1 MAVLDIVIPVY
12 NEGPNIL
19 NVLLA
24 LERDVKTPC
33 KVFLCYDLEDDN
45 TLAAVRESWRGS
57 LDIAFVRNRSR
68 GPHAAVLSGFD
79 AGSNPFVLSF
89 MADDDLNAGIVD
101 AMVSRAREGCRLV
114 AASRFIKGGSMINCP
129 PLKAALVRTAS
140 FTLCHLARLPA
151 HDATNG
157 FRLFSRELI
166 ERVAIESTHGFTYS
180 LELLAKCH
188 RLGWP
193 IGEVPAQWMERTHGQ
208 SRFRILKWLPHYLRW
223 YAYAFATTYLHRG
236 PQTIPTPANGR
247 VRPQVSPVA

>member
-1 MAVLDIVIPVY
+1 MLDIVIPVY

-19 NVLLA
+19 NVLSA
-24 LERDVKTPC
+24 LEREVKTPC

-45 TLAAVRESWRGS
+45 TLEAVRRSWHGS
-57 LDIAFVRNRSR
+57 LDVYFVRNRGR

-79 AGSNPFVLSF
+79 AGDNPFVLAF
-89 MADDDLNAGIVD
+89 MADDEHNADIVD
-101 AMVSRAREGCRLV
+101 SMVDLGRRGCRLV

-140 FTLCHLARLPA
+140 FTLCYFAGLPA

-157 FRLFSRELI
+157 FRLFSRELL
-166 ERVAIESTHGFTYS
+166 ERARIESTQGFTYS

-193 IGEVPAQWMERTHGQ
+193 IGEVPAQWMERKQGQ
-208 SRFRILKWLPHYLRW
+208 SRFRISKWLPHYLRW
-223 YAYAFATTYLHRG
+223 YGYVFATTYLRRG
-236 PQTIPTPANGR
+236 SQTVTPPANGR
-247 VRPQVSPVA
+247 ARPQVSPVA